1 MVQVADVE
9 ACGALLQVLLVL
21 PVLLILPVLHVLPV
35 LQVHGAGG

>member
-9 ACGALLQVLLVL
+9 ATGTLPQDLRVQLVL
-21 PVLLILPVLHVLPV
+21 PVLPVLPV